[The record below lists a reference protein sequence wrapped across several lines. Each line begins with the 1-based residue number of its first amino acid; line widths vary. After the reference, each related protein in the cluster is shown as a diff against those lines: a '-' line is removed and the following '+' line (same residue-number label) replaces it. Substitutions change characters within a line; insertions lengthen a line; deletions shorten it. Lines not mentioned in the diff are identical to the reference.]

1 MIFNFQKSKLPSHG
15 RVTKSITY
23 TPARSH
29 LRTSATKEKRFIKT
43 TLQSNNCLYNF
54 TYCAWNSIINCNSKF
69 ALKLISLK
77 KNVLSNTLP

>member
-29 LRTSATKEKRFIKT
+29 LRTSTTKDKGYILT

-54 TYCAWNSIINCNSKF
+54 PYCAWNSIINCSSKF
-69 ALKLISLK
+69 ALKLISFFK
-77 KNVLSNTLP
+77 ENVFK